1 MSIGVAIVED
11 SRTIR
16 ESLQRMISEAPG
28 LRCDWTAGSGEQALL
43 EAARHRPDVILMDI
57 HLPNMSG
64 IECTSRIKQTMPDIE
79 IIMLTVYEDND
90 KIFKALQ
97 AGACGYLLK
106 RTPPDGLLQAVRE
119 VKQGGAP
126 MTSEIARR
134 LVETFRQ
141 PPGAKAGGDDA
152 VSLTQREREVLNLI
166 SRGYANKEVAD
177 LLSVTVETIRHHL
190 KNVYDKFHVHS
201 RTEAVVKF
209 LGMEPG
215 VGPEKFRP
223 PELPKRGIPRRG
235 GKG

>member
-16 ESLQRMISEAPG
+16 ESLQRMIGEAAG
-28 LRCDWTAGSGEQALL
+28 MRCDWVASSGEQALV
-43 EAARHRPDVILMDI
+43 EAARQRPDVILMDI

-64 IECTSRIKQTMPDIE
+64 IECTSRLKQTLPESE

-106 RTPPDGLLQAVRE
+106 RTPPERLLQAIRE

-134 LVETFRQ
+134 LVETFQQ
-141 PPGAKAGGDDA
+141 PAGAETNNQAG
-152 VSLTQREREVLNLI
+152 VSLTQRECEVLNLI

-177 LLSVTVETIRHHL
+177 QLSLNVETIRHHL

-209 LGMEPG
+209 LGMDPNAN
-215 VGPEKFRP
+215 PIKSKP
-223 PELPKRGIPRRG
+223 YELPKRGIPRRG
-235 GKG
+235 GRV